1 MLWYSLDSL
10 GSVASRVEGAEDAL
24 VLPGFV
30 GFDGALKKKARG
42 VCLLKLKVPQVRS
55 LSAYAW
61 SPNACT
67 RICAIWSQYLA
78 GQQFWSL
85 ERHHDVAGE
94 VARAR
99 SLGSMSVMHVRLSR
113 TFALVNRVLRNSVQ
127 FV

>member
-42 VCLLKLKVPQVRS
+42 VCLLKLIVPQVRS

-67 RICAIWSQYLA
+67 RICAIWGQYLA

-85 ERHHDVAGE
+85 ERHHDVDGRGGQSK
-94 VARAR
+94 VARKA
-99 SLGSMSVMHVRLSR
+99 
-113 TFALVNRVLRNSVQ
+113 
-127 FV
+127 